1 MMKRTIEAI
10 GTFDLN
16 KVDMSLAG
24 QIEIF
29 LLVDEIGNQASKI
42 VDDCLAQYGE
52 KYPGIDLED
61 DVYYDFNLLY
71 TLGENEG
78 EWQEYMIDVY
88 IWQQSDEFMGKT
100 TMCYEN
106 IPLSLSEADGNKVKQ
121 LIVDRMANMLFGS
134 SDNKIAVA

>member
-1 MMKRTIEAI
+1 MMKRTIESI

-29 LLVDEIGNQASKI
+29 LPVDEIGSQVSKI
-42 VDDCLAQYGE
+42 VDDCLLQYGE

-100 TMCYEN
+100 TMCYED
-106 IPLSLSEADGNKVKQ
+106 IPLPLNEADENKVKQ

-134 SDNKIAVA
+134 ADSKIAVA